1 MPVRPSAVTN
11 RCCPGRRARIIAALG
26 IEGAAHG
33 EASVTVRQ
41 VTSHPHASARN
52 AVSPARAGPG
62 RRWIGRLILGLLG
75 LVLALATAE
84 VALRVLGPR
93 VPALGSLTSIA
104 TFQTYHPVYG
114 FFHRPGAAGWIH
126 TPEFTSF
133 VQINSRG
140 LREREI
146 EPARPPGTRRI
157 LVLGDSFVEGA
168 QVPAEHTLSRRLE
181 EELRAGSDHPV
192 QTINAG
198 NAGFG
203 TAQELLFLDHD
214 GRAYGP
220 DLVVLVYFV
229 DNDLSDNG
237 YAVARARRLDTTRR
251 PFFVPDGRGGL
262 EPRPPAPPPADPLAG
277 ARAGLRQ
284 LMLFNLAENVVLSQ
298 EARDQERTAGGK
310 DRGAYADNPE
320 PAWQEAWTVTEA
332 LLARTGETTRDIG
345 AELVVVVAPSYFQ
358 VDDQAWQRH
367 IDDGQDRRRLA
378 IDAPSRRLRAIA
390 DRHGLRLLDL
400 LPSIRPAVQ
409 AGAPLY
415 FPDDGHWTSEGHAF
429 AARQLAEYL
438 RSVGLAPIS

>member
-146 EPARPPGTRRI
+146 EPARPPGTRI
-157 LVLGDSFVEGA
+157 
-168 QVPAEHTLSRRLE
+168 
-181 EELRAGSDHPV
+181 
-192 QTINAG
+192 
-198 NAGFG
+198 
-203 TAQELLFLDHD
+203 
-214 GRAYGP
+214 GRTW
-220 DLVVLVYFV
+220 
-229 DNDLSDNG
+229 
-237 YAVARARRLDTTRR
+237 R
-251 PFFVPDGRGGL
+251 
-262 EPRPPAPPPADPLAG
+262 APPPPSASSSRRPSDWPVSPG
-277 ARAGLRQ
+277 TP
-284 LMLFNLAENVVLSQ
+284 
-298 EARDQERTAGGK
+298 RTAS
-310 DRGAYADNPE
+310 GAWP
-320 PAWQEAWTVTEA
+320 
-332 LLARTGETTRDIG
+332 
-345 AELVVVVAPSYFQ
+345 PS
-358 VDDQAWQRH
+358 
-367 IDDGQDRRRLA
+367 
-378 IDAPSRRLRAIA
+378 
-390 DRHGLRLLDL
+390 
-400 LPSIRPAVQ
+400 
-409 AGAPLY
+409 
-415 FPDDGHWTSEGHAF
+415 
-429 AARQLAEYL
+429 
-438 RSVGLAPIS
+438 